1 MLRRSSR
8 RGRGRGRTRPIA
20 GLTSGSVPAGE
31 REPANEGIVESSTH
45 GIAQQTPGDAPN
57 IEQSFDRLAQI
68 MTTVVQNQ
76 TQAHVGNANTIER
89 VRSLGAKSFNGFG
102 EPPEAESWFVKL
114 ERIFDVMKCPEDDR
128 LSFATFLLEDRAYHW
143 WQTVERRYQGHA
155 AITWVIFRKEF
166 YDHYF
171 PVVYQDIK
179 RSEFFRLVQG
189 SLTVEEYEKKFLDLS
204 RFATSVVGDERERC
218 RRFEDGL
225 RFEIRTT
232 VTASRYT
239 EFGEVVEAARRVE
252 HSIAEGRRFHA
263 LKQKR
268 SQSWA
273 EGDSSSRPP
282 KRGGIPTSYS
292 DSMQRS
298 QGTGFRGDSRQAV
311 SHSSVQPLVGSNTK
325 TQGQYDR
332 SSGGYRD
339 DRSRS
344 FQLTSC
350 PSCGR
355 NHQGQCRVGDRVCY
369 LCGQPGH
376 IRRFCPTLS
385 QGDSSTGGTASRY
398 RPYSSQIQGQ
408 RGVQTGGSTSTFR
421 GQTTASGQRGQSG
434 RPHTQARVFA
444 LTQQEARAA
453 PEVIMG
459 ILSILGREA
468 HILIDP
474 GSTHSFVSRTF
485 AMHIG
490 REPELLDCELVVR
503 TPTGESVLAQ
513 SVYRDCMIGMGEH
526 EFEANLISLEI
537 YDFDAILGMDWLESH
552 YATVDCFKKDVVFK
566 KPGKAEVKFCGER
579 RVLPSCVIS
588 AISARRL
595 LRKGCSA
602 YLAHVIDTEARELR
616 LEDITV
622 VKEFPDVFPNE
633 LPGMPPNRE
642 VEFSIDLV
650 PGTSPISMAPYRMA
664 PAELKELK
672 VQLQELVEKGFIRP
686 SVSPWGAPVLFVK
699 KKDGTFRLCIDYRQL
714 NKVTVRNKYPLPR
727 IDDLFD
733 QFQRAKVFSKI
744 DLRSG
749 YHQLRIKDVDVPTTA
764 FRTRYGHYEFL
775 VMPFGLTNAPA
786 AFMDLMN
793 RVFSLY
799 LDRFVIVFIDDILV
813 YSRNEKE
820 HAEHLWTVLQTLR
833 QKQLYAKFS
842 KCEFWLDRVVFLGHV
857 ISAEGIYVDP
867 QKIEAV
873 VKWER
878 PTNVTEVRSF
888 LGFAGYYRRFVEGF
902 SKIAIP
908 MTRLTRKN
916 AKFQWD
922 DDCEKSFQE
931 LKTCLTSAPV
941 LTLPSGNE
949 GFMVYSDASRQGLGC
964 VLMQHG
970 KVVAYASRQLK
981 KHEQNYPTHDLEL
994 AAVVFALKIWRHYL
1008 YGATCQIFTDHKSLK
1023 YLFTQKEL
1031 NLRQR
1036 RWIELIKDY
1045 DCTIDYHPGKAN
1057 VVADALSR
1065 KSSSSIAHLRVKY
1078 VPLLIELRSL
1088 EVELNTDNR
1097 GALIA
1102 NFRVRPTLIDKV
1114 HHMQAQDPQLMKL
1127 KEDVQKSLRTDFMV
1141 REDGVVFMGNRLCV
1155 PDIKDLKKEIME
1167 EAHCSAYAMHPGS
1180 TKMYRTL
1187 RDHYWWQGMKREIA
1201 EFVSRCLV
1209 CQQIKAEHQRP
1220 AGCSQPLPIP
1230 EWKWE
1235 HITMDFVAGLPHT
1248 QKGHDGVW
1256 VVVDRLTKSAH
1267 FLHFKTTY
1275 SMDKLGSI
1283 YVAEIVRL
1291 HGVPVSIV
1299 SDRDS
1304 RFTSKFWTSLQNALG
1319 TKLNFSTAFHPQT
1332 DGQSER
1338 TIQTLEDMLRACV
1351 MEFKGNWDNY
1361 LPLMEF
1367 AYNNSYQASIEMA
1380 PYEALYS
1387 RKCRTPVCW
1396 DEVGERRLFGPELVQ
1411 DTNEKIQ
1418 LIRDRLKVAQD
1429 RQKSYADKRRREL
1442 EFEVGDRVF
1451 IRISPW
1457 KGVLRFGKRGKLSP
1471 RYIGPYE
1478 IVERIGPLAYRLAL
1492 PPELS
1497 RIHDVFHVSMLR
1509 KYIYDPSH
1517 VLSKQPIQLKED
1529 LTYEEEP
1536 VEILEEKH
1544 QVLRSKTIPLVK
1556 VRWKNHTK
1564 EEATWE
1570 REDLVRAQYPYL
1582 FLSGT

>member
-1 MLRRSSR
+1 MIRRSSR
-8 RGRGRGRTRPIA
+8 RGRGRGRGRTRLVA
-20 GLTSGSVPAGE
+20 GLTSGDVPAGE
-31 REPANEGIVESSTH
+31 NIPVDEGIVESSTH
-45 GIAQQTPGDAPN
+45 EVVQQAPGNAPN
-57 IEQSFDRLAQI
+57 IEQSIDRLAQI
-68 MTTVVQNQ
+68 VTTVVQNQ
-76 TQAHVGNANTIER
+76 AQPH
-89 VRSLGAKSFNGFG
+89 
-102 EPPEAESWFVKL
+102 
-114 ERIFDVMKCPEDDR
+114 
-128 LSFATFLLEDRAYHW
+128 
-143 WQTVERRYQGHA
+143 
-155 AITWVIFRKEF
+155 
-166 YDHYF
+166 
-171 PVVYQDIK
+171 DIK
-179 RSEFFRLVQG
+179 RSEFLRLVQG
-189 SLTVEEYEKKFLDLS
+189 AMSVEEYEKKFLDLS
-204 RFATSVVGDERERC
+204 RFAISAVGDERERC
-218 RRFEDGL
+218 KRFEEGL

-239 EFGEVVEAARRVE
+239 EFIEVVEAAKRVE
-252 HSIAEGRRFHA
+252 HSISEGRRVQA

-273 EGDSSSRPP
+273 EGSSSSRPP
-282 KRGGIPTSYS
+282 KRGAYTNYSAGVQRNQSMSSRGDQRQTASYS
-292 DSMQRS
+292 S
-298 QGTGFRGDSRQAV
+298 T
-311 SHSSVQPLVGSNTK
+311 QPSVGSNVR

-332 SSGGYRD
+332 NSGGP
-339 DRSRS
+339 SRS
-344 FQLTSC
+344 IQQTPC
-350 PSCGR
+350 PTCGR
-355 NHQGQCRVGDRVCY
+355 NHQGQCRIGDNVCY

-376 IRRFCPTLS
+376 IKRFCPTLS
-385 QGDSSTGGTASRY
+385 RGDSSTRGAAPQYQSHVG
-398 RPYSSQIQGQ
+398 PVPGQ
-408 RGVQTGGSTSTFR
+408 RGMQTGGSISR
-421 GQTTASGQRGQSG
+421 SQTTFPSQRGQPG
-434 RPHTQARVFA
+434 RPRTQARVFA
-444 LTQQEARAA
+444 LTQQEAHAT

-459 ILSILGREA
+459 TLSIFGHDA

-485 AMHIG
+485 SMHLE
-490 REPELLDCELVVR
+490 REPELLDYGLVVS
-503 TPTGESVLAQ
+503 TPTGGSLLAEK
-513 SVYRDCMIGMGEH
+513 VYQDSMIRLGEH
-526 EFEANLISLEI
+526 ELKANLIILDI
-537 YDFDAILGMDWLESH
+537 CDFDAILGMDWLASH
-552 YATVDCFKKDVVFK
+552 HATVDCFKKEVVFN
-566 KPGKAEVKFCGER
+566 KPRETEVKFCGER
-579 RVLPSCVIS
+579 RILPSCVIS
-588 AISARRL
+588 AIDARRL

-602 YLAHVIDTEARELR
+602 YLAYVIATGVRELR
-616 LEDITV
+616 LEDIPV
-622 VKEFPDVFPNE
+622 VQEFSDVFPDE
-633 LPGMPPNRE
+633 LPGMPPHRE
-642 VEFSIDLV
+642 IEFSIDLV
-650 PGTSPISMAPYRMA
+650 PGTAPISIAPYRMA

-672 VQLQELVEKGFIRP
+672 IQLQELVDKEFIRP

-699 KKDGTFRLCIDYRQL
+699 KKDGTLRLCVDYRQL

-733 QFQRAKVFSKI
+733 QLQGAHVFSKI

-749 YHQLRIKDVDVPTTA
+749 YHQLRIKEADVPKTA

-775 VMPFGLTNAPA
+775 VMPFELTNAPA

-793 RVFSLY
+793 RVFRPY

-813 YSRNEKE
+813 YSRSQEE
-820 HAEHLWTVLQTLR
+820 HEEHLRTILQTLR

-842 KCEFWLDRVVFLGHV
+842 KCEFWLDKVVFLGHV

-873 VKWER
+873 VNWER

-888 LGFAGYYRRFVEGF
+888 LGLAGYYRRFVEGF

-908 MTRLTRKN
+908 LTRLTRKN
-916 AKFQWD
+916 AKFQWN
-922 DDCEKSFQE
+922 DDCEKGFQE
-931 LKTCLTSAPV
+931 LKACLTSAPV

-949 GFMVYSDASRQGLGC
+949 GFVVYSDASRQGLGC
-964 VLMQHG
+964 VLMQYG

-1045 DCTIDYHPGKAN
+1045 DCTIDFHPGKAN

-1065 KSSSSIAHLRVKY
+1065 KSFSSIAHLRGTY
-1078 VPLLIELRSL
+1078 MPLLIELRSL
-1088 EVELNTDNR
+1088 GVELEVDNCR
-1097 GALIA
+1097 ALIA

-1114 HHMQAQDPQLMKL
+1114 HQMQDQDLQLLKL
-1127 KEDVQKSLRTDFMV
+1127 KEDVQKDLRTDFAV
-1141 REDGVVFMGNRLCV
+1141 RDDGVLVMGNRLCV
-1155 PDIKDLKKEIME
+1155 PDIKELKKEIME

-1187 RDHYWWQGMKREIA
+1187 RDHYWWQGMKREID

-1220 AGCSQPLPIP
+1220 AGFSQPLPIP

-1235 HITMDFVAGLPHT
+1235 HITMDFVTGLPRT
-1248 QKGHDGVW
+1248 QSGHDSVW
-1256 VVVDRLTKSAH
+1256 VVVDRLTKSTH
-1267 FLHFKTTY
+1267 FLPFKTTY
-1275 SMDKLGSI
+1275 SMDKLGNI
-1283 YVAEIVRL
+1283 FMAEIVRL
-1291 HGVPVSIV
+1291 HGAPVSIV

-1304 RFTSKFWTSLQNALG
+1304 RFTSKFWTSLQKAMG
-1319 TKLNFSTAFHPQT
+1319 TKLNFSTTFHPQT

-1338 TIQTLEDMLRACV
+1338 TIQTLEDMLRACIL
-1351 MEFKGNWDNY
+1351 EFKGSWDIY

-1380 PYEALYS
+1380 PYEALYG

-1396 DEVGERRLFGPELVQ
+1396 DEVGERKLYGPELVQ
-1411 DTNEKIQ
+1411 NTSEKIQ
-1418 LIRDRLKVAQD
+1418 LIRERLKAAQN

-1442 EFEVGDRVF
+1442 EFEVGDKVF

-1492 PPELS
+1492 TPELS
-1497 RIHDVFHVSMLR
+1497 RIHNVFHVSMLR
-1509 KYIYDPSH
+1509 KYVYDPSH
-1517 VLSKQPIQLKED
+1517 VLSRQPIELKED
-1529 LTYEEEP
+1529 LSYEEEP
-1536 VEILEEKH
+1536 VEILEQKH
-1544 QVLRSKTIPLVK
+1544 QVLRSRTISLVK
-1556 VRWKNHTK
+1556 VLWRNHT
-1564 EEATWE
+1564 
-1570 REDLVRAQYPYL
+1570 RE
-1582 FLSGT
+1582 